1 MCFPNTPFL
10 FAYTIILLASPM
22 GKKEEEQKEIKV
34 LFSRTGKI
42 QGLTGRE
49 SKEGRGGHNTGN
61 TVTTNLAKQP
71 LPGRSSMI
79 FHQGKRTLHEMSGQ
93 TLTVTG

>member
-1 MCFPNTPFL
+1 MCFPITPFL

-22 GKKEEEQKEIKV
+22 GKKEEEKKEIKV

-49 SKEGRGGHNTGN
+49 SKEGRGGHYTGN

-71 LPGRSSMI
+71 LPGRRSML
-79 FHQGKRTLHEMSGQ
+79 FHQGKRTLHEMSRQ
-93 TLTVTG
+93 T

>member
-1 MCFPNTPFL
+1 MCFPITPFL

-22 GKKEEEQKEIKV
+22 GKKEEEKKEIKV

-49 SKEGRGGHNTGN
+49 SKEGRGGHYTGN

-71 LPGRSSMI
+71 LPGRRSML